1 VIKYDLTNSSL
12 ISILKGTILDKSKKV
27 RILLL
32 EDDTTLNE
40 TIYDFLDSKG
50 YFVESV
56 FDGNEAQDKLYE
68 ARYDILLFDVNVP
81 EINGFSLLKEAR
93 ENGVVA
99 PAIFITSL
107 DSVDDLEKGFQS
119 GCDDYIRKPFEL
131 KELHI
136 RIETLLRREFYHEI
150 HSIVDIAP
158 NISYDIDNNDLII
171 NDKHITLG
179 NKEAKLLRLFMQHT
193 GEVLPHERIYE
204 QLWDY
209 DEESSDTAL
218 RTYIKNLRKLV
229 GKDSIESI
237 KKQGYKFIIAK

>member
-1 VIKYDLTNSSL
+1 M
-12 ISILKGTILDKSKKV
+12 DKSKKV

-32 EDDTTLNE
+32 EDDTILNE
-40 TIYDFLDSKG
+40 TICDFLDSKG

-56 FDGNEAQDKLYE
+56 YDGSEAQDKLYE

-81 EINGFSLLKEAR
+81 EINGFNLLKEAR
-93 ENGVVA
+93 VNGVVA

-107 DSVDDLEKGFQS
+107 DSVDDLEKGFNS

-131 KELHI
+131 KELQI
-136 RIETLLRREFYHEI
+136 RIETLLRREFYHEV
-150 HSIVDIAP
+150 HSIVEITP

-171 NDKHITLG
+171 NEKHITLG
-179 NKEAKLLRLFMQHT
+179 NKEAKLLKLFMQHI
-193 GEVLPHERIYE
+193 GEIISHERIYE

-229 GKDSIESI
+229 GKDSIDSI
-237 KKQGYKFIIAK
+237 KKQGYKFIITK